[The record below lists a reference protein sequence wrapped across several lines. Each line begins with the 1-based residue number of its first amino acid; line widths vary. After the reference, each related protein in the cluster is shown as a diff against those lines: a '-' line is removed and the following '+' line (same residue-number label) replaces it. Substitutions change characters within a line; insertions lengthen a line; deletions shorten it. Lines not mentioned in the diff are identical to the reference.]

1 MSKDEGIIT
10 KDVAIEKM
18 VCLLMTGMNPMPSC
32 IELGI
37 VPGAVRQWL
46 IQDKTLYELFV
57 AAMCFSTLRY
67 RAPDE
72 LNIDDKWI
80 SARRETADREMKIFL
95 GLSPYN
101 GSIEVVED
109 EKEEQAPASS
119 TEEQAPA
126 PSTPI
131 HITININDGIH
142 IH

>member
-1 MSKDEGIIT
+1 MSNDEGIIT
-10 KDVAIEKM
+10 KDVAIERM
-18 VCLLMTGMNPMPSC
+18 VTLLMTGMTPMPCC

-37 VPGAVRQWL
+37 LPGAVRQWL

-80 SARRETADREMKIFL
+80 SARRETADREIKIFL

-109 EKEEQAPASS
+109 EREEKDPAL
-119 TEEQAPA
+119 T
-126 PSTPI
+126 TPI

>member
-1 MSKDEGIIT
+1 MSNDEGIIT

-18 VCLLMTGMNPMPSC
+18 VCLLMTGMTPMPCC
-32 IELGI
+32 ITLGLL
-37 VPGAVRQWL
+37 PGVVRQWL
-46 IQDKTLYELFV
+46 IEDKTLYELFV

-67 RAPDE
+67 RAPDQ

-101 GSIEVVED
+101 GSIEVIED
-109 EKEEQAPASS
+109 AKEE
-119 TEEQAPA
+119 EAPA
-126 PSTPI
+126 PTTPI